1 MVMHQL
7 RYIDEIKPVNEI
19 QEMPDASQPKID
31 NKELSLGKTLVENLS
46 NEEFDPSQ
54 YSDAYSKQLEQ
65 LITSKAQGKT
75 FNSKPDENDENTNNN
90 LLEALKASVQ
100 KSRSKNK

>member
-1 MVMHQL
+1 MHQL
-7 RYIDEIKPVNEI
+7 RYIDEIKLVNEI
-19 QEMPDASQPKID
+19 EGMPDASQPKID
-31 NKELSLGKTLVENLS
+31 NKELSLGKALVENLS

-75 FNSKPDENDENTNNN
+75 FNSKTEEKDNENTNNN
-90 LLEALKASVQ
+90 LLEALKTSVQ
-100 KSRSKNK
+100 KSRSKSK